1 VRKLSPEF
9 NLPNSYFLYKK
20 LVEIFSDSIDILNK
34 NGLSELAKH
43 LKYLNDQ
50 NTSRQ
55 KFSFD
60 LDDLIHSKLN
70 ILFLAV
76 VGDYPD
82 FIRLCLEWF
91 GYSHAYYHKNF
102 DPLDHALTINS
113 KSSLDV
119 FADYFNQNLPEIE
132 SGALFVPFFGDSE
145 ELFFKALFSK
155 AKRSR
160 DSSSRIS

>member
-1 VRKLSPEF
+1 MQIRTLTPEF
-9 NLPNSYFLYKK
+9 SLPNSYFLYKK
-20 LVEIFSDSIDILNK
+20 LLEIFSDSIDILNK

-43 LKYLNDQ
+43 LKYLKDQ
-50 NTSRQ
+50 NTTRQ

-60 LDDLIHSKLN
+60 LDDLIHSKVN

-82 FIRLCLEWF
+82 FVKLCLEWF
-91 GYSHAYYHKNF
+91 GYSHAHYHKKF

-119 FADYFNQNLPEIE
+119 FAEYFASNH
-132 SGALFVPFFGDSE
+132 
-145 ELFFKALFSK
+145 
-155 AKRSR
+155 
-160 DSSSRIS
+160 